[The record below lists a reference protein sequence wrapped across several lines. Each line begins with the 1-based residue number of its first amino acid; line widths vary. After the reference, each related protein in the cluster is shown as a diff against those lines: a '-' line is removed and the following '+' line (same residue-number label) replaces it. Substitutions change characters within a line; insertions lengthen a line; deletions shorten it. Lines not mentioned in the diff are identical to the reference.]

1 MDVLAFEEAE
11 TLAAHLLRHAC
22 AARDRHAELEG
33 LIADEEVITRRAD
46 EEASAIRAEI
56 DQFHGWLSG
65 ELEGGAA
72 YRTSKAI
79 QDERERRAMLEGE
92 LHLLRNRLTE
102 ASASLGRLQELHNNN
117 PSAQQFRAAE
127 GALKQ
132 LQRLHALSEV
142 QVPTEESL

>member
-1 MDVLAFEEAE
+1 MDVLATDEAE

-46 EEASAIRAEI
+46 VEASAIRAEI
-56 DQFHGWLSG
+56 NQFHGWLSG

-72 YRTSKAI
+72 YRMSKAI

-92 LHLLRNRLTE
+92 LHLLRTRLTE

-142 QVPTEESL
+142 QLPTEEPL